1 LRARIAA
8 IPIRLRLVLAFAAVM
23 AVVLTAVGLFV
34 YERTDANFDARI
46 ERELAARLAAVVA
59 IVRDDGDDL
68 GDPVQ
73 DPLGRVDTEGDV
85 QVLGP
90 NGVVDA
96 TSDELRQEPLLT
108 HEQVQGLLRGR
119 VGHVDV
125 DGPGGHMRVVAQ
137 RSQDDGVRYVAVV
150 GASLADHD
158 RTLAALERLLLVGGP
173 VALLISS
180 LAAYFVAAAAL
191 RPVEAMRRRAAR
203 ISSDEP
209 GRRLPLGPADDEIT
223 SLARTLN
230 DMLARLEA
238 AIERERR
245 LVADAGHELRTPLAI
260 LKAEIE
266 LALEDDGDEERLRS
280 ALHSG
285 GDEVDRLSRLADDL
299 LVLARADDGRLPL
312 RPERVAI
319 ARLARKVATGHAAH
333 AGERAITTDVPAS
346 LDAEIDPLR
355 IEQALS
361 NLVENAIRHGDG
373 EIVIGAARRGGRI
386 ELAVS
391 DAGPGFPDELLEGAT
406 ERFARAHGTAEGGA
420 GLGLSIVD
428 SIAAAHGGTVTV
440 ANNES
445 GGAIVTISAPAVRWQ
460 TTAPEPS

>member
-223 SLARTLN
+223 SLARTLY
-230 DMLARLEA
+230 
-238 AIERERR
+238 
-245 LVADAGHELRTPLAI
+245 
-260 LKAEIE
+260 
-266 LALEDDGDEERLRS
+266 
-280 ALHSG
+280 
-285 GDEVDRLSRLADDL
+285 DL
-299 LVLARADDGRLPL
+299 L
-312 RPERVAI
+312 
-319 ARLARKVATGHAAH
+319 
-333 AGERAITTDVPAS
+333 
-346 LDAEIDPLR
+346 
-355 IEQALS
+355 
-361 NLVENAIRHGDG
+361 
-373 EIVIGAARRGGRI
+373 
-386 ELAVS
+386 
-391 DAGPGFPDELLEGAT
+391 
-406 ERFARAHGTAEGGA
+406 A
-420 GLGLSIVD
+420 GLV
-428 SIAAAHGGTVTV
+428 
-440 ANNES
+440 
-445 GGAIVTISAPAVRWQ
+445 GAMER
-460 TTAPEPS
+460 